1 MLGNGKSD
9 FKQDNTLILKR
20 VFFSWNNREKFII
33 NNCSFSVFEKGL
45 YMVVGKN
52 GCGKSTLLKLIQG
65 VIRPTKGSL
74 YSPPNI
80 SMVFQNPDHQILMP
94 TCRSELILN
103 IKANISK
110 RDIEFKV
117 SKVLLSVGLEEFINR
132 PVHTLSGGQKQ
143 RLAIA
148 SALISGSNFIVMD
161 EPTALL
167 DECSQRQILTLIRS
181 LINNQKLNIT
191 VLWITHRLE
200 ELVYADK
207 VALMQNG
214 TLLEWENPNNFKYK

>member
-117 SKVLLSVGLEEFINR
+117 SKVLHSVGLEEFINR

>member
-103 IKANISK
+103 IKENISK